1 MKILR
6 YAANGEAKHGV
17 LEPDG
22 SIRELVGSPYDRPK
36 AGRQVAELGDSATSC
51 AGGAVESHRGV
62 GLNYGSH
69 IEEEGLTA
77 PDFPMLFMKPPTA
90 VIGPEAPIVYPRSSH
105 VKEIGDKDVEFEA
118 ELVVVIGREAR
129 HVSEE
134 NALDYVLGYTCGND
148 VSARVIQ
155 QAEMAMGCL
164 LVGKGFDTF
173 CPLGPVVETD
183 IDPANQQLQARINGQ
198 VKQDFNTSDL
208 VFSVPELVSY
218 LSTAITLSPGDVIL
232 TGTSAGVGPIAPGDV
247 VEIEASGVGVLRNPG
262 DTRTV
267 RGEGEAGCRIGT
279 ALLWLRP
286 FLKTS

>member
-22 SIRELVGSPYDRPK
+22 SIRELVGSPYDRPR
-36 AGRQVAELGDSATSC
+36 AGRQVAELGDVRLLAP
-51 AGGAVESHRGV
+51 VEPSKIIGT
-62 GLNYGSH
+62 GLNYRSH

-105 VKEIGDKDVEFEA
+105 VKESGDKDVEFEA

-183 IDPANQQLQARINGQ
+183 IDPADQQLQARINGQ

-218 LSTAITLSPGDVIL
+218 LSTAVTLSPGDVIL
-232 TGTSAGVGPIAPGDV
+232 TGTSAGVGPIVPGDV
-247 VEIEASGVGVLRNPG
+247 VEIEASGVGVLRNPVI
-262 DTRTV
+262 R
-267 RGEGEAGCRIGT
+267 EQ
-279 ALLWLRP
+279 
-286 FLKTS
+286 